1 MNHTEI
7 LLVDD
12 DLDDQMFFE
21 DVLKEIYPEIKCHIA
36 GHGLEALLYL
46 NSDIKFPSLIFLD
59 LNMPVMNG
67 FECLQKLKS
76 DNRFKKIPVIIIT
89 TSSNPYDMEKAKDM
103 GAEHFF
109 TKPAD
114 YLKFKN
120 SLALILEKP

>member
-12 DLDDQMFFE
+12 DLDDQMFFK
-21 DVLKEIYPEIKCHIA
+21 DVLSEIYPEIKCNIA

-67 FECLQKLKS
+67 FECLQKLKG
-76 DNRFKKIPVIIIT
+76 DNRFKKIPVIIIS
-89 TSSNPYDMEKAKDM
+89 TSSNPYDMEKAREM

-114 YLKFKN
+114 YLMYKENLFRIFKN
-120 SLALILEKP
+120 F